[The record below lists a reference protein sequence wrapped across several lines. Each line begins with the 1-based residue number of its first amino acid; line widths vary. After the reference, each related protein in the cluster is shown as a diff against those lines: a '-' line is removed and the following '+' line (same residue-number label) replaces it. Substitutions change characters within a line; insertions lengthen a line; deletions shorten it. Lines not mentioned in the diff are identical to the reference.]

1 MAFSILSWL
10 CTGIQFSLVVGPKW
24 LVAPPR
30 YISFCSILEGILWP
44 TKTYKIAFWM
54 RKFGSMSFKRTWVWS
69 CSKRICE
76 LDMGCLTP
84 SEKNGSLQTTTR
96 YVDKSGKRRFKG
108 NALLKRSQWL
118 VAKLIHILM
127 FPNFAVFGPKL
138 NHYLSVAELFLPN
151 ACASPVLQAIHLQ
164 VCLQTGATGS
174 QDPQRHHAK
183 QGSDSGG
190 GGCDKIVLNLEHEQ
204 LPIKQI
210 KWVVAMRYQKR
221 PFNPS
226 LLKWTSAMN
235 AGRGIWRPILAG

>member
-1 MAFSILSWL
+1 MFKRSGVPNLPSVTYCNIVICFWSDVLSPWRSVL
-10 CTGIQFSLVVGPKW
+10 CMLLLVCAGSTYIMENPLNSLVALHPRYVWFVEALQAHGIFDPQ
-24 LVAPPR
+24 LVAHWNTVFACGR
-30 YISFCSILEGILWP
+30 AQVVSSTTKIYNINFCSILEGILWP

-127 FPNFAVFGPKL
+127 FPNFAVFGPK
-138 NHYLSVAELFLPN
+138 F
-151 ACASPVLQAIHLQ
+151 
-164 VCLQTGATGS
+164 
-174 QDPQRHHAK
+174 
-183 QGSDSGG
+183 
-190 GGCDKIVLNLEHEQ
+190 
-204 LPIKQI
+204 
-210 KWVVAMRYQKR
+210 
-221 PFNPS
+221 
-226 LLKWTSAMN
+226 
-235 AGRGIWRPILAG
+235 